1 MILSVLPCAL
11 AAPGRRIPPTPASLP
26 CEPPPGSGRRRH
38 SASPPAPPT
47 VKAPSPCVHAGRASL
62 PTRERGTARRLGEEA
77 GAAWAAPRG
86 RSAAGA
92 LPPLEL
98 PLERVARAEED
109 QVGGGV

>member
-11 AAPGRRIPPTPASLP
+11 AAPGRRISPTPAASTPAPASLRN
-26 CEPPPGSGRRRH
+26 SRRETPDSRFLAMR
-38 SASPPAPPT
+38 ASP
-47 VKAPSPCVHAGRASL
+47 RQ
-62 PTRERGTARRLGEEA
+62 RGTARRLGGEA

-109 QVGGGV
+109 QVGGGVVGEEGGPAAR